1 MVYCV
6 CGICKEPRP
15 IVWAEYAMGG
25 KLYAHLLKVEDTAQ
39 DLLNNMMPGMEKEPK
54 PPRN

>member
-6 CGICKEPRP
+6 CGICKEHRP
-15 IVWAEYAMGG
+15 IVWAEYVMLG
-25 KLYAHLLKVEDTAQ
+25 KLYAYLLKVENTAQ
-39 DLLNNMMPGMEKEPK
+39 DLLNNMMPGMEKEPE